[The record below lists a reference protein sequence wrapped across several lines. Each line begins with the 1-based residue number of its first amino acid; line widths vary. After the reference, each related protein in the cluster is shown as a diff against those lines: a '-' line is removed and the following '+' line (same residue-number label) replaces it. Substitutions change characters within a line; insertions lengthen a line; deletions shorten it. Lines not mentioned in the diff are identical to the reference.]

1 MSACKLYVCLLM
13 LLVIPCAF
21 GQQESASPAE
31 AGSQSAV
38 PAQAP
43 VNPVVTV
50 QPTQQGT
57 RSDQFNGSPFT
68 VVIALAFVVA
78 LIFATAWVL
87 RKAGG
92 GALTGSANMRII
104 AGISVGTREKVLL
117 VDVGGKQV
125 LIGVAPGRV
134 SSLHCFDEPVLSGTE
149 PQESD
154 FAQKIRRFMQ
164 PGVPGDSSSN

>member
-1 MSACKLYVCLLM
+1 M
-13 LLVIPCAF
+13 LAVIPCAF
-21 GQQESASPAE
+21 GQQESTSPVE
-31 AGSQSAV
+31 ADSLSATPTPAPVKPAATVQSA
-38 PAQAP
+38 
-43 VNPVVTV
+43 
-50 QPTQQGT
+50 QPGT
-57 RSDQFNGSPFT
+57 RSDQLNGSPFT

-92 GALTGSANMRII
+92 GVLAGSANMRII

-134 SSLHCFDEPVLSGTE
+134 SSLHCFDEPVLSNTE
-149 PQESD
+149 PLESD

-164 PGVPGDSSSN
+164 PGAPGDSSSN